1 MTYYNSYEY
10 KERYFV
16 RFKDIDGYDWR
27 LSIQD
32 PNFEGMPIDWEAVY
46 ATELTGAADPI
57 EWEGKGSD
65 DQTDVMCGTTG
76 RIRLVCVNSSQ
87 SALFTVGNILPE
99 NINDRRV
106 QLLRYTYRGSG
117 DYAWEVYWQGF
128 IKPDIYTQDWDR
140 TPYEIELPIVS
151 PVASLEYFPMPDSL
165 DGTAFDGVTNIAS
178 LLRAICLS
186 CGCDIRHIFTNK
198 RVYEDFNGQPQPVS
212 GRTYNAHWTQ
222 GVVSPAYYYDTDSGI
237 MKPKTFKDVFEN
249 ICYPYGKVHDT
260 YYGIAVMMRWKDDA
274 ANGSRLFE
282 LPIWENIINH
292 TPATDVRFGDWGEIN
307 KINLSDIQIAGTDNS
322 FSLISRPRS
331 VKFSKNI
338 NTENDIFELTDKF
351 IKPSLV
357 IGDDLTGKDGY
368 EDPGQSQSGFRRYL
382 YAFDKQYV
390 NTNFAY
396 DWVFSNTRYQ
406 DNPKLQDFAFCRTV
420 ALTGQT
426 NDISYSTEVPLGF
439 SFNVNKVSGSSNVG
453 ASVYFTLVNGVRSR
467 NGANEIKLSIKPYV
481 INRKDPTYTYQDGSN
496 VVSMSLVVEDVT
508 TGKFLVKTSN
518 GWEWT
523 TSGQQIAFS
532 DLTNNSGEYSLSFNE
547 ERTAND
553 HDLHHLRFGLH
564 CATNGA
570 LSGNTFGRM
579 FCTFKLEYQ
588 QCKTATNQGIA
599 ATFAKSIGSNGTTT
613 NYGGSG
619 EDLTIDFE
627 TQCGIKNVVIDGSIM
642 LPYNSFCNAQTYID
656 TQNREKITIE
666 AAKFERYYSLNH
678 YFDMVSEYVVVKD
691 GSKVYIP
698 VAVGMNPRMN
708 TVKLVLVSTNVTSQT
723 TQS

>member
-1 MTYYNSYEY
+1 MTYYNDYEY
-10 KERYFV
+10 NERYFV
-16 RFKDIDGYDWR
+16 RFKDIDNNDWR
-27 LSIQD
+27 ISIQD
-32 PNFEGMPIDWEAVY
+32 PLFDGTAI
-46 ATELTGAADPI
+46 ELTGSASPV
-57 EWEGKGSD
+57 EWEGDGDEKQD
-65 DQTDVMCGTTG
+65 NVMCGSTG
-76 RIRLVCVNSSQ
+76 RISLICLDGQESI
-87 SALFTVGNILPE
+87 FTLGNLLPE
-99 NINDRRV
+99 MINDRRV
-106 QLLRYTYRGSG
+106 QVLRYTNIGNNEYIW
-117 DYAWEVYWQGF
+117 AEYWQGF

-151 PVASLEYFPMPDSL
+151 AVSSMEFFPLPDSIE
-165 DGTAFDGVTNIAS
+165 GTPFEDVTNIAG
-178 LLRAICLS
+178 LLRAVCLC
-186 CGCDIRHIFTNK
+186 CGCDIRNILTNK
-198 RVYEDFNGQPQPVS
+198 PVYEDFNGEPQLVPGQS
-212 GRTYNAHWTQ
+212 YNAHWTQ
-222 GVVSPAYYYDTDSGI
+222 GVVSASYYYDISDGI
-237 MKPKTFKDVFEN
+237 AKPKTFKKVLEN
-249 ICYPYGKVHDT
+249 ICYPYGKIHDV
-260 YYGIAVMMRWKDDA
+260 YRGIAILMRWKNDA
-274 ANGSRLFE
+274 NDNARIYA
-282 LPIWENIINH
+282 LPIWEDYENQVISE
-292 TPATDVRFGDWGEIN
+292 AVRFSDDGTIN
-307 KINLSDIQIAGTDNS
+307 SITLADIDTAGTDNS

-357 IGDDLTGKDGY
+357 IGDNLTGKEGY
-368 EDPGQSQSGFRRYL
+368 EDPGQLQSGFRRYL

-453 ASVYFTLVNGVRSR
+453 ASVYFTLVNGVRSID
-467 NGANEIKLSIKPYV
+467 GANEIKLSIKPYV
-481 INRKDPTYTYQDGSN
+481 INRKDPAYTYQDGSN

-508 TGKFLVKTSN
+508 TSKYLIKTNN
-518 GWEWT
+518 GWVW
-523 TSGQQIAFS
+523 SSIGQQIQFS

-547 ERTAND
+547 ERSAND

-564 CATNGA
+564 CSTTGA
-570 LSGNTFGRM
+570 LSSNTFGRM

-599 ATFAKSIGSNGTTT
+599 ATFAKSIESNGTTT

-619 EDLTIDFE
+619 EDLTIGFE
-627 TQCGIKNVVIDGSIM
+627 TQCGTKNVVIDGSIM

-656 TQNREKITIE
+656 TQNREKIEIG
-666 AAKFERYYSLNH
+666 AVKFERYNPTGIQM
-678 YFDMVSEYVVVKD
+678 FDFVSGYVVVKD
-691 GSKVYIP
+691 EAKVYIP

-708 TVKLVLVSTNVTSQT
+708 TVKLRLVSTNVTS
-723 TQS
+723 S